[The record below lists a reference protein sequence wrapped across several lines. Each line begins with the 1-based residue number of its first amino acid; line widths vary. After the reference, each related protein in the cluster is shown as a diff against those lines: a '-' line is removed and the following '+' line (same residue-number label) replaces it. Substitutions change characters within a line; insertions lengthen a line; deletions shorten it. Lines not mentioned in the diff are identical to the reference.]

1 MPTPPVDP
9 NFASGDRSPILDLT
23 GKAFA
28 LGKGFG
34 LDEADGARV

>member
-28 LGKGFG
+28 CKGFG